1 MGLRAA
7 HALVDDEVIGA
18 RQIAPVSLPGDT
30 DPEPV
35 RRVVSSHLGLLRDE
49 EGLRVAVTTLLPLA
63 ESDDAA
69 AVALVAAVAA
79 YERCE
84 SRGSHA
90 RIDHPQKDAIARRRF
105 HTFETAFAQAREIND
120 PNRISRIAS

>member
-1 MGLRAA
+1 M
-7 HALVDDEVIGA
+7 
-18 RQIAPVSLPGDT
+18 
-30 DPEPV
+30 
-35 RRVVSSHLGLLRDE
+35 
-49 EGLRVAVTTLLPLA
+49 AVTTLLPLA

-90 RIDHPQKDAIARRRF
+90 RIDHPQKDAVARRRF
-105 HTFETAFAQAREIND
+105 HTFETAFAQAREIIG